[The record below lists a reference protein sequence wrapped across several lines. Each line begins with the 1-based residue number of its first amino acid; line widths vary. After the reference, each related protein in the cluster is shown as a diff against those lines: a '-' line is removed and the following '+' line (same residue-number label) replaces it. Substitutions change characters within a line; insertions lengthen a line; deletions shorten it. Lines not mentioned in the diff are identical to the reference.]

1 MNFRQFEYFAL
12 FASPV
17 LWGTNLAICIEC
29 WRQRNR
35 KGLARWPDSLG
46 QFEALLCLA
55 GYSYENPDHSFAVLK
70 PESPPLFQAEA
81 LGHPLLDRQT
91 CVRCDLRLDANS
103 TQLIM
108 VSASNMSGKSTL
120 LRSVGLN
127 CVLALAGA
135 PVRAARLQIS
145 PLQIGCSISVDDSLL
160 QAKPRFP
167 SGGGAPKLDT
177 GSVAYEPHP
186 LPTGRDVGWDKFGRP
201 LVWS

>member
-1 MNFRQFEYFAL
+1 
-12 FASPV
+12 
-17 LWGTNLAICIEC
+17 
-29 WRQRNR
+29 
-35 KGLARWPDSLG
+35 
-46 QFEALLCLA
+46 
-55 GYSYENPDHSFAVLK
+55 
-70 PESPPLFQAEA
+70 
-81 LGHPLLDRQT
+81 
-91 CVRCDLRLDANS
+91 
-103 TQLIM
+103 
-108 VSASNMSGKSTL
+108 
-120 LRSVGLN
+120 LN